1 MATAMTKTGAAANFV
16 WGLPD
21 GVNITTYGRLQ
32 SFSDNRASDKEPLP
46 DANGETDGVVYY
58 NHRNEGTLEAIIP
71 VSGLASI
78 EIATTVSI
86 TLPGDSSATV
96 YHIENCQRNW
106 EKGAWAKITLT
117 LVKYQMIAA
126 TAASPST

>member
-21 GVNITTYGRLQ
+21 GVNITTYGRVQ
-32 SFSDNRASDKEPLP
+32 SFSDNRTSDKEPLP

-58 NHRNEGTLEAIIP
+58 NHRNEATMEAIIKTAN
-71 VSGLASI
+71 LADA
-78 EIATTVSI
+78 EIAASVTVNGTTY
-86 TLPGDSSATV
+86 T
-96 YHIENCQRNW
+96 IEGCTKNW
-106 EKGAWAKITLT
+106 TKGAWAKITLT

-126 TAASPST
+126 TTTSPSA